1 MGLCCFLLTR
11 PVYSQKGLL
20 CRSSHQ
26 VLTKMAAR
34 LLEVRRRLHRKK
46 LRDSKFGNELV
57 IYWYN
62 IGKSMKTP
70 TLDKEIHFP
79 TLASQKIKIQGWNVI
94 FVLPMLVTY
103 VIVQH
108 RKCRIPRL
116 EGHMLDYQVWSSM

>member
-1 MGLCCFLLTR
+1 MKNTSLR
-11 PVYSQKGLL
+11 
-20 CRSSHQ
+20 RI
-26 VLTKMAAR
+26 R
-34 LLEVRRRLHRKK
+34 LFICHRKK

-62 IGKSMKTP
+62 IGKAMKTP

-94 FVLPMLVTY
+94 FVLSMLVTY

-108 RKCRIPRL
+108 RKSKIPRL
-116 EGHMLDYQVWSSM
+116 EGHILDYQVWSSMYIKLQHGSHKNLRLEGHMLCYQVW